1 MCNNNC
7 KQLSGVSTL
16 FPQDP
21 VFTLKMRKETELLL
35 LSLLG
40 ALFLPAIQLVIK
52 SNRINAKNFVSAFFL

>member
-16 FPQDP
+16 FPQDQ
-21 VFTLKMRKETELLL
+21 VFTLKMTKETELLL

-40 ALFLPAIQLVIK
+40 ALFLPAVQLVIK
-52 SNRINAKNFVSAFFL
+52 SNRIKAKTVVSTFFL